1 MRSHLKNIKKT
12 FNYQPKTVV
21 DLSLPIEYFL
31 TIINNIRQNVV
42 LLGNAKQRF
51 TVNNIKKRVISV
63 HLVWP
68 FLRRDYE

>member
-1 MRSHLKNIKKT
+1 MRSHLKNNKKT
-12 FNYQPKTVV
+12 LNYQPKTVV